1 MLLLEKV
8 AMVAYQFT
16 AKNSFHSADLMEVA
30 VGAVEM

>member
-8 AMVAYQFT
+8 AMVAYRYT
-16 AKNSFHSADLMEVA
+16 AKNSFHLEDQMAVA